1 MKFTVAGSKIICGRK
16 DNTVQAADQYR
27 QVVTFDAHVRT
38 VPPHVAAKLVS
49 GEILE
54 LENFLADRKRI
65 QSNPTETNMLEALP
79 KLLAESTKVLHSVD
93 ELNGSLYERLRSSL
107 ANMTEELK
115 GIRHRPNGR
124 EIPIQGMRE
133 SEALKERL
141 EDIKQDL

>member
-79 KLLAESTKVLHSVD
+79 ELLAESTKVLHSVD

-124 EIPIQGMRE
+124 ETRIQGMRE

>member
-16 DNTVQAADQYR
+16 DNTVQAAEQYR

-79 KLLAESTKVLHSVD
+79 KLLVESTKVLHSVD